1 MHELQQA
8 LQRLEQQSSTSAP
21 IVSLYLNLQPA
32 IEERRTVGAR
42 LRNLLEPFQ
51 DLEAKLDHDGRMALR
66 RATQKVLDMEAEVA
80 KNTGHGV
87 AVFVGGSNEIHEFLT
102 LPRKAWD
109 VAVAAPQ
116 PYLRPLAATLDQFH
130 RVATLILDPRHS
142 LIRVS
147 HMGQCLDQAEIES
160 DPIRKSDYGGWKGLD
175 EHRVRQHAEEV
186 HRRHYREV
194 GERLRKLK
202 ETFELDV
209 VFVGGREE
217 TIAAFLHELPN
228 GLKSLVA
235 ETFIV
240 DVNTETAGRIAKVT
254 AELEQGFETK
264 QELELVKQIIEANR
278 EGGLVTV
285 GVDDTIRAANFD
297 AIDLL
302 LVAGSSMIPGW
313 ACRNCGWLA
322 LSGPDCST
330 CGSEA
335 IAVDDIV
342 DNLLIKVRRAGG
354 RTEHIASTSDLDQY
368 LLAARIR
375 FPVPAVNEA

>member
-1 MHELQQA
+1 MQELHHA
-8 LQRLEQQSSTSAP
+8 LQRLEQQSSTSAL

-42 LRNLLEPFQ
+42 LRNLLDPFQ
-51 DLEAKLDHDGRMALR
+51 DLETNLDHDGRMALR
-66 RATQKVLDMEAEVA
+66 RATQQVLDMEAEIA
-80 KNTGHGV
+80 MNTGHGV
-87 AVFVGGSNEIHEFLT
+87 ALFVGGSSEMHEFLT

-109 VAVAAPQ
+109 VAVAAAR

-130 RVATLILDPRHS
+130 QVATLIIDPRRS
-142 LIRVS
+142 LIRVT
-147 HMGQCLDQAEIES
+147 HMGHCLDQSEIES
-160 DPIRKSDYGGWKGLD
+160 EPIRKSDYGGWKGLD

-186 HRRHYREV
+186 YRRHYREV
-194 GERLRKLK
+194 AERLRRLR

-217 TIAAFLHELPN
+217 TVAAFLHELPN

-240 DVNTETAGRIAKVT
+240 DVNTETTARIAKIT
-254 AELEQGFETK
+254 AELEEAFEAR
-264 QELELVKQIIEANR
+264 QELELVKQVIETGQ

-297 AIDLL
+297 AIELL
-302 LVAGSSMIPGW
+302 LVAGTSMIPGW
-313 ACRNCGWLA
+313 ACGSCGWLA
-322 LSGPDCST
+322 LSGPDCSA
-330 CGSEA
+330 CESEA

-342 DNLLIKVRRAGG
+342 DGLIIKVRRTGG
-354 RTEHIASTSDLDQY
+354 RTEHVAIASKLDQHQ
-368 LLAARIR
+368 LAARIR
-375 FPVPAVNEA
+375 FRIPAVN